1 MKQEEISISSYIEH
15 TYLQSNTDSL
25 IVERICKEAIENNF
39 YGVCIPPF
47 FVPKAA
53 ELLADT
59 EQKIITVAGFPMG
72 YANIFAKV
80 EEMKRAINEGADE
93 IDVVANIAAVKDG
106 NWSHVKN
113 DIQSLTS
120 AAHLKGK
127 IIKIILETALL
138 TNDELKQLC
147 DICNQFE
154 VNFVKTAT
162 GFSEVNTSPEV
173 IRTLKSYISKDIKI
187 KASGGIGTTEA
198 ALALINAGADRIGAS
213 RSLKIIGL

>member
-1 MKQEEISISSYIEH
+1 LKKEETLIQNYIEH
-15 TYLQSNTDSL
+15 TYLKSNTDSL
-25 IVERICKEAIENNF
+25 IIERICKEAIDNKF

-53 ELLADT
+53 NLLANT

-127 IIKIILETALL
+127 VIKIILETALL
-138 TNDELKQLC
+138 TDDELKQLC

-173 IRTLKSYISKDIKI
+173 IRTLKSYVSKDIKI
-187 KASGGIGTTEA
+187 KASGGIASKEA
-198 ALALINAGADRIGAS
+198 ALALIEAGANRIGAS
-213 RSLKIIGL
+213 KSLQIIGL

>member
-1 MKQEEISISSYIEH
+1 MKQGKNSISNYIEH
-15 TYLQSNTDSL
+15 TYLQSNTNGL
-25 IVERICKEAIENNF
+25 IIERICAEAIENNF

-53 ELLADT
+53 ELLAEA

-106 NWSHVKN
+106 DWSHVKN

-138 TNDELKQLC
+138 TADELKQLC

-173 IRTLKSYISKDIKI
+173 IRTLRKYVDKDIKI
-187 KASGGIGTTEA
+187 KASGGISTRQV
-198 ALALINAGADRIGAS
+198 ALDLIEAGADRIGAS
-213 RSLKIIGL
+213 KSLKIIGL